1 MKTSAH
7 FSLPILAGIALCTA
21 PLDSKAQTFD
31 ENTNT
36 ISAGYGFVTLLG
48 TISESFNSYN
58 DLKYSSLG
66 PIYLKF
72 EHAIS
77 DKVGMGLNLA
87 YATNKWEYRYD
98 ESSTSTNGT
107 TTTNQYT
114 ETTDRSTY
122 SILVRMNFHFG
133 ESDKFDPY
141 AGFGV
146 GYRNAKWTE
155 KSTSPNG
162 TSGVELKTSVP
173 FGFEMTIG
181 ARYYFAE
188 HFGVYLETGLAKSV
202 VQAGLVVKL

>member
-1 MKTSAH
+1 MKTSAL
-7 FSLPILAGIALCTA
+7 FSLPFLAGMALFTA

-48 TISESFNSYN
+48 AISESFDTYN

-77 DKVGMGLNLA
+77 DKVGMGLNVA

-98 ESSTSTNGT
+98 DSSTGT
-107 TTTNQYT
+107 AQQYT
-114 ETTDRSTY
+114 ETTSRSTY

-141 AGFGV
+141 AGFGI
-146 GYRNAKWTE
+146 GYRDAKWTVA
-155 KSTSPNG
+155 STAPGG
-162 TSGVELKTSVP
+162 TSGTDLKTSVP
-173 FGFEMTIG
+173 FGFEMTVG